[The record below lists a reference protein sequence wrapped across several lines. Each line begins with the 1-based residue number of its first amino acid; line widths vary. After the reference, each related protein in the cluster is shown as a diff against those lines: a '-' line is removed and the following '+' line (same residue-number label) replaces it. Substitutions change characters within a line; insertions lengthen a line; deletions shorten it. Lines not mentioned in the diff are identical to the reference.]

1 MTNTELLKKIQKA
14 AESNAVALDL
24 SNSGITELPPGFFQ
38 LTSLTSLNLSWNQLT
53 KLPPEIGQLTNL
65 RDIDLWNNELTSL
78 PQEFAKLANLGM
90 LNLGGNQLSTL
101 PLEICQLTK
110 LRRLRLGENQLTE
123 LPPEIGQLTKLIEL
137 TLFKNRLST
146 LPSEIGQLIK
156 LIVLNLSDN
165 RLFPLPLEICRLTD
179 LTELNLSHN
188 QVKELPP
195 EIGQLINLRVL
206 DLWGNQLT
214 GLPPEIS
221 QLREL
226 ATLNLSINNISPLP
240 PQLFQITGLRL
251 LNLSNNQLTEL
262 PPEIGQL
269 INLRVLDLWGNQLT
283 ELPLEIAELTSI
295 RVLNFGHNQLTKLPP
310 EITQLTNVEKL
321 TFDDNPLASP
331 PWETAIKGMEAI
343 RAYFV
348 ELEKGGLPVNE
359 VKIILV
365 GEGAA
370 GKTSL
375 VNRLIG
381 KEFNPEEE
389 TTYGINIRSW
399 DIEAG
404 DRKIKGN
411 IWDFGGQVIM
421 HATHQFFLSKRSLYV
436 LVLDGRKEEKA
447 EYWLRHIESF
457 GGDSSVLIVLNKC
470 DADAAYDLNRP
481 FLLKKYP
488 SIKGFYRTSCA
499 NNIGI
504 DEFKAALI
512 KELEQV
518 KMIGTLWPRSWF
530 KVKERLEQRPKPYI
544 SCDEYKTF
552 CEEAGIREADS
563 RETLIDF
570 LNDLGVAIHFKEFD
584 LNGTFVLD
592 PKWVTAAVYKII
604 TAEKV
609 VAAKGILHVNSLTE
623 ILKKQDKDVHDFPV
637 SKHLF
642 ILDLMKQFQL
652 CYCLDNETVLIPQLL
667 DIVEAKFE
675 FDYASSLQF
684 AFLYDDFLP
693 VSILPRFMVKVHN
706 DIRDTQCWLTG
717 VVLDDKKS
725 GSTAVVKA
733 DAEKRRIS
741 IWVNGPRR
749 KEYLHVLWY
758 LLREI
763 NASFEKLPVRER
775 IPMPDDPDRTADYET
790 LLKHVKRGS
799 DLYYAEGSDKEYSV
813 KELLGLVQPK
823 GKDEIGNVIKSIV
836 EYGGRKEII
845 IIILEH
851 LLEIVK
857 LSVLPPFIMI
867 DLNKLFKILL
877 EEYKKYIAKTS
888 ALKCSIPH
896 P

>member
-1 MTNTELLKKIQKA
+1 
-14 AESNAVALDL
+14 
-24 SNSGITELPPGFFQ
+24 
-38 LTSLTSLNLSWNQLT
+38 
-53 KLPPEIGQLTNL
+53 
-65 RDIDLWNNELTSL
+65 
-78 PQEFAKLANLGM
+78 M
-90 LNLGGNQLSTL
+90 LNLGGNQLTTM
-101 PLEICQLTK
+101 PPEICQLTN
-110 LRRLRLGENQLTE
+110 LRRLRLGENQLTK

-137 TLFKNRLST
+137 TLFKNRLSI

-165 RLFPLPLEICRLTD
+165 RLFPMPLEICLLTD
-179 LTELNLSHN
+179 LAELNLSHN
-188 QVKELPP
+188 QVKEVPP

-240 PQLFQITGLRL
+240 PQLFQMTGLRL

-262 PPEIGQL
+262 PPEISQL

-283 ELPLEIAELTSI
+283 ELPPEIAELTSI

-375 VNRLIG
+375 VNRLID

-389 TTYGINIRSW
+389 TTFGINIRSW

-421 HATHQFFLSKRSLYV
+421 HATHQFFMSKRSLYI
-436 LVLDGRKEEKA
+436 LVLDSRKEEKA

-457 GGDSSVLIVLNKC
+457 GGDSPILIVFNHQ
-470 DADAAYDLNRP
+470 DAFKVFDLNRP
-481 FLLKKYP
+481 FLQKKYP
-488 SIKGFYRTSCA
+488 SIKGFFRTSCKTKD
-499 NNIGI
+499 GI
-504 DEFKAALI
+504 AEFKAALI
-512 KELEQV
+512 KELAQV
-518 KMIGTLWPRSWF
+518 EMIGIRWPRSWF
-530 KVKERLEQRPKPYI
+530 KVKERLEHPDTPYI
-544 SCDEYKTF
+544 SREKYRSICQ
-552 CEEAGIREADS
+552 EAGISEAD
-563 RETLIDF
+563 RQETLVDF
-570 LNDLGVAIHFKEFD
+570 LHDLGVAVHFKEAD
-584 LNGTFVLD
+584 LDGTYVLD

-609 VAAKGILHVNSLTE
+609 KQDQGILHVNSLPE
-623 ILKKQDKDVHDFPV
+623 ILKKQDKDMYDFPA

-642 ILDLMKQFQL
+642 ILELMKRFQL
-652 CYCLDNETVLIPQLL
+652 CYSLDNETVLIPQLL
-667 DIVEAKFE
+667 DIVEPKFE
-675 FDYASSLQF
+675 FDYASSLRF

-693 VSILPRFMVKVHN
+693 VSILSRFMVKVHK
-706 DIRDTQCWLTG
+706 DISDTQCWLTG
-717 VVLDDKKS
+717 VVLEDERS

-763 NASFEKLPVRER
+763 NSSFEKLPVRER
-775 IPMPDDPDRTADYET
+775 VPMPDDPERTADYET
-790 LLKHVKRGS
+790 LLKYLERGN
-799 DLYYAEGSDKEYSV
+799 DMYIPDGSSKDYSV
-813 KELLGLVQPK
+813 KELLGLVQPES
-823 GKDEIGNVIKSIV
+823 KDEIWNVINSIV

-851 LLEIVK
+851 LLEIVR
-857 LSVLPPFIMI
+857 LSVLPPFITI

-877 EEYKKYIAKTS
+877 DEYKKYMAKTS
-888 ALKCSIPH
+888 ALKCSLPH